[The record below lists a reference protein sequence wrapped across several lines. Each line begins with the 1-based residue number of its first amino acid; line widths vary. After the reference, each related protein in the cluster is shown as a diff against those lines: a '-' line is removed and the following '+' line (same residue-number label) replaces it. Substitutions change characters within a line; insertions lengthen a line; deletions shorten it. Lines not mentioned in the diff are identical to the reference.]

1 MPFKY
6 RLQKVVEF
14 RIRKKEEQLQI
25 VIKAQAE
32 VRRIEGLIE
41 QNNQTI
47 IKTRQDMRTA
57 DPMMYESYDNY
68 LHHLYEVAEQ
78 LETQKQ
84 EAIAQLE
91 HEKSILVEREKDVK
105 ILEKHKEKMKEAY
118 LEEEKATELKR
129 LSEVAVQ
136 KYFRKTQEQ
145 KEDKEKELALKK
157 EGYEQNEY

>member
-32 VRRIEGLIE
+32 VKRIEGLIE